1 VADPRSAGYQPVRH
15 RPDVLDHVD
24 PAFWIR
30 WKHIGPRAE
39 QAGGIDMTV
48 VIGLAPGD
56 RARAAV
62 SLGTMLAR
70 SANQRLVVT
79 AVVPEPWPPH
89 PLRLDEEFLAHQA
102 SMAEKALADAQ
113 PVVGNY
119 RLVDYVLRHARSVS
133 SGLLDVAE
141 ENDASYVVLGSS
153 PNAALNRVAIGGVAD
168 RILHSAGVPVVV
180 APRNSTFRPG
190 DRLSR
195 ITVAFGRG
203 DGDSDLLARATGR
216 AMSVGAHLRVAC
228 FAVEPLVSFAS
239 LATLG
244 SAAAEAETLIT
255 DRWVDYLKPIIVAT
269 LEQTTSYPSAD
280 TIDIAVGRGSSWADA
295 LTDIAWA
302 DDEILVIGTSS
313 SPIGRLFLGSHAAK
327 IVRNSPVPVMLVPRS
342 VLDRPADSG

>member
-1 VADPRSAGYQPVRH
+1 
-15 RPDVLDHVD
+15 
-24 PAFWIR
+24 
-30 WKHIGPRAE
+30 
-39 QAGGIDMTV
+39 
-48 VIGLAPGD
+48 
-56 RARAAV
+56 
-62 SLGTMLAR
+62 MLAR

-89 PLRLDEEFLAHQA
+89 PSRADEGFLAYQA
-102 SMAEKALADAQ
+102 SMAERALTEARSHVA
-113 PVVGNY
+113 NY
-119 RLVDYVLRHARSVS
+119 PAVDYVLRNARSVS

-153 PNAALNRVAIGGVAD
+153 PNGALNRVAIGGIAD
-168 RILHSAGVPVVV
+168 RILHSAGVPVLV
-180 APRNSTFRPG
+180 APSDFAFRPG

-203 DGDSDLLARATGR
+203 DGDSDLLARAGDR

-228 FAVEPLVSFAS
+228 FAVEPLAS

-244 SAAAEAETLIT
+244 GAAATAETLIA
-255 DRWVDYLKPIIVAT
+255 DRWVDHLRPAIAAALERSTSRPI
-269 LEQTTSYPSAD
+269 AD
-280 TIDIAVGRGSSWADA
+280 TTDITVGCGSSWAEA
-295 LTDIAWA
+295 LTDITWT

-342 VLDRPADSG
+342 IVNRTPETG